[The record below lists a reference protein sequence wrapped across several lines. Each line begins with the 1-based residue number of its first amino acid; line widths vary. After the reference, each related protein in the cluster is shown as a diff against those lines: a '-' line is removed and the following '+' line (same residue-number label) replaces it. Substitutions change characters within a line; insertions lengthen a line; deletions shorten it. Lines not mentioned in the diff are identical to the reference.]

1 MDKLNIPYRTAF
13 KAASDAK
20 TAAIYL
26 RISAIHLA
34 NLQFIAFPVQSESAD
49 FTFSSTGHSG
59 LSIGDH
65 Q

>member
-1 MDKLNIPYRTAF
+1 MS
-13 KAASDAK
+13 ASDAK
-20 TAAIYL
+20 TAAIYMW
-26 RISAIHLA
+26 ISAIHLA
-34 NLQFIAFPVQSESAD
+34 DLQFIAFPVQSESAD